1 MAKNYKDKYDEEERE
16 SPKAI
21 KQEKRTSN
29 IPRKKPVSAK
39 GKVLTYKPGMTV
51 SEVASELGISNAEIM
66 KRLMGLGVMTS
77 INQSIDRDTIELI
90 ALDLGF
96 QIQDEVI
103 TDITRF
109 DEMTFEDKAED
120 LVKRPPIVTVMGHV
134 DHGKTTLLDTIRN
147 TRVTSTEAGG
157 ITQHIGAY
165 QVEINGEKITFID
178 TPGHAAFTEMRARGA
193 QVTDIVIVVVAADD
207 GVMPQT
213 KEAIDHAK
221 SAKVPIIIAINKI
234 DRPQANPEHVKT
246 ELANLGLLAEDWGGD
261 IPFVEISALKGININ
276 ELLEVVLL
284 VSEIKE
290 LKANPNRL
298 ATGTV
303 VEAKLD
309 KGRGVVATVIV
320 SNGTLKVGDNIVI
333 GNTYGKIRTMS
344 DGTKR
349 RLTSALPSQPVEIT
363 GLMDIPSAGDMFVS
377 IEDERQARQIAEER
391 TSRQREG
398 ELQKQKRASLKS
410 LFKEAEA
417 EEKELVLIIRG
428 DTQGTIEAL
437 KGSLEKID
445 VEGFHV
451 NVIRSS
457 VGAITE
463 TDVNLAVASNAVI
476 LGFNVRPIA
485 MVRDLAKQEG
495 VEIRLYNVIYK
506 AIEEIERALK
516 GMLEPKFE
524 EVVIGEVEVRNIFKS
539 SKVGTIAGCYVTNGS
554 IQRGSSVRLLRDGIV
569 VYEGKLAS
577 LKRFKDDAREVKQ
590 GYECG
595 LSIENFDD
603 IKEGDIIEAFLD
615 KEVKI

>member
-1 MAKNYKDKYDEEERE
+1 
-16 SPKAI
+16 
-21 KQEKRTSN
+21 
-29 IPRKKPVSAK
+29 
-39 GKVLTYKPGMTV
+39 
-51 SEVASELGISNAEIM
+51 
-66 KRLMGLGVMTS
+66 
-77 INQSIDRDTIELI
+77 
-90 ALDLGF
+90 
-96 QIQDEVI
+96 
-103 TDITRF
+103 
-109 DEMTFEDKAED
+109 
-120 LVKRPPIVTVMGHV
+120 
-134 DHGKTTLLDTIRN
+134 
-147 TRVTSTEAGG
+147 
-157 ITQHIGAY
+157 
-165 QVEINGEKITFID
+165 
-178 TPGHAAFTEMRARGA
+178 MRARGA

-213 KEAIDHAK
+213 KEAIDHAR
-221 SAKVPIIIAINKI
+221 SANVPIIIAVNKI

-276 ELLEVVLL
+276 ELLEVILL

-363 GLMDIPSAGDMFVS
+363 GLLDIPSAGDMFVS

-437 KGSLEKID
+437 KNSLEKID

-485 MVRDLAKQEG
+485 LVRDMAKPEG

-506 AIEEIERALK
+506 AIEEIEKALK
-516 GMLEPKFE
+516 GMFEPKFE
-524 EVVIGEVEVRNIFKS
+524 EVVIGE
-539 SKVGTIAGCYVTNGS
+539 AGS
-554 IQRGSSVRLLRDGIV
+554 
-569 VYEGKLAS
+569 
-577 LKRFKDDAREVKQ
+577 
-590 GYECG
+590 
-595 LSIENFDD
+595 
-603 IKEGDIIEAFLD
+603 
-615 KEVKI
+615 